1 LNPELDELNSPQRE
15 AVEHLDGPLLILAGA
30 GSGKTRVITNR
41 IANLI
46 DNCGVSPWQI
56 LAVTFT
62 NKAAQEMRERVERL
76 VGHSAKSISLGTFHS
91 ICVRILRR
99 YIDRL
104 GYETSFSIYDSDDQL
119 RLVRQILK
127 DLNISKDRFKPNAIL
142 GAIGQF
148 KQEMLGPDEVSLDQ
162 QHLFQ
167 EVALRVYEAYQAK
180 LKASNALDFDDLL
193 NMAVKLL
200 QKDEEV
206 RSILSDQWKFILVD
220 EYQDTNRAQYS
231 MLRLLTESHQNIC
244 VVGDDDQSIYR
255 WRGAD
260 IQNILSFEKDYQ
272 NSRVVK
278 LEQNYR
284 STGNILN
291 IAYDVICKN
300 EERKEKKLW
309 TALGEGERAIVYAA
323 ETESREGQ
331 YIADQISRLSRSEGY
346 SHGKFAVFY
355 RTNAQSRAIEQQLV
369 MNRIPYT
376 IVGGLRFYERKEIK
390 DTLAYLRVL
399 SNIRDEINLL
409 RIINVPARGIG
420 AVTVGKLRNI
430 AATEGTT
437 VFNAMQLACEKN
449 LLSAGP
455 LKKITGFVKLMNE
468 LQSLVKTVPLDEFIP
483 ELLEKVGYWDMLNR
497 EDTDE
502 SKDRIANLNEL
513 VNEVSEYVT
522 MAGEEASLEAFLE
535 RTALVADIDSF
546 DNDNEKVALM
556 TVHSAKGL
564 EFPIVFLTGMEE
576 QLFPH
581 SRSMDSEFAIEEERR
596 LAYVGI
602 TRARKKLFLTLARTR
617 MVFGQTRATT
627 PSRFMNDISVE
638 YIEDRS
644 FVLSKQ
650 KATDS
655 LHFGRNNENE
665 NEFSQL
671 SEDGFEAPDMSIGE
685 MDYEPSF
692 DADTGEPTSAI
703 QPGVKVYHPSW
714 GVGKVVAVI
723 GNGESAKVKVMF
735 PSIPLKQI
743 IAKYLQPVG

>member
-1 LNPELDELNSPQRE
+1 MTCLLDELNPPQQE
-15 AVEHLDGPLLILAGA
+15 AVNHLEGPLLVLAGA

-46 DNCGVSPWQI
+46 DFYGVPPWQI

-76 VGHSAKSISLGTFHS
+76 IGQTAKSMNLGTFHS

-104 GYETSFSIYDSDDQL
+104 GYKTSFSIYDADDQL
-119 RLVRQILK
+119 KLVRQILA
-127 DLNISKDRFKPNAIL
+127 DLNISKDRFQPGAIL
-142 GAIGQF
+142 ATIGRF
-148 KQEMLGPDEVSLDQ
+148 KQELLEPTEVTLEQ

-167 EVALRVYEAYQAK
+167 EVVIKVYQSYQAQ
-180 LKASNALDFDDLL
+180 LKANNALDFDDLL
-193 NMAVKLL
+193 NITVKLL
-200 QKDEEV
+200 QKDQEV
-206 RSILSDQWKFILVD
+206 RSVLNNQWRFILVD

-231 MLRLLTESHQNIC
+231 ILKLLTEEHHNIC

-260 IQNILSFEKDYQ
+260 IQNILSFEKDYH
-272 NSRVVK
+272 NAKVVK

-291 IAYDVICKN
+291 IAHDVIDKN
-300 EERKEKKLW
+300 TSRKSKKLW
-309 TALGEGERAIVYAA
+309 TDLGEGERAVVYAA
-323 ETESREGQ
+323 ETESREAQ
-331 YIADQISRLSRSEGY
+331 YITDQILRINRQFGRSWGE
-346 SHGKFAVFY
+346 FAIFY
-355 RTNAQSRAIEQQLV
+355 RTNAQSRPIEQQLV

-376 IVGGLRFYERKEIK
+376 IVGGVRFYERKEIK
-390 DTLAYLRVL
+390 DALAYMRVL
-399 SNIRDEINLL
+399 ANNRDEINLL

-430 AATEGTT
+430 AAKEGTT
-437 VFNAMQLACEKN
+437 LFSALALSVERK

-455 LKKITGFVKLMNE
+455 LKKITEFVNLMKE
-468 LQSLVKTVPLDEFIP
+468 LQTAVKNMPLDEFIP
-483 ELLEKVGYWDMLNR
+483 ELLDKIGYWEMLNR
-497 EDTDE
+497 ENTDE
-502 SKDRIANLNEL
+502 AKDRIANLNEL

-522 MAGEEASLEAFLE
+522 MAGEDATLEAFLE
-535 RTALVADIDSF
+535 RTALVSDIDNF
-546 DNDNEKVALM
+546 DSNSEKVVLM

-564 EFPIVFLTGMEE
+564 EFPVVFLTGMEE

-581 SRSMDSEFAIEEERR
+581 SRSMDSDLEIEEERR

-617 MVFGQTRATT
+617 MVFGQTRATI
-627 PSRFMNDISVE
+627 PSRFLNDISVE

-644 FVLSKQ
+644 FVLAKQ
-650 KATDS
+650 QASSSFHFAENGVSQTDYS
-655 LHFGRNNENE
+655 D
-665 NEFSQL
+665 
-671 SEDGFEAPDMSIGE
+671 EDFESADMTIGE

-692 DADTGEPTSAI
+692 DAATGEPISPI
-703 QPGVKVYHPSW
+703 QPGSKVYHPSW
-714 GVGKVVAVI
+714 GVGKVVAVV
-723 GNGESAKVKVMF
+723 GQGDNAKVKVMF
-735 PSIPLKQI
+735 PATPLKQV
-743 IAKYLQPVG
+743 IAKYLQPVK